1 METDL
6 NYISSLLED
15 FENIVE
21 KSSSK
26 EDQKVIYN
34 ELRDLQNHLLG
45 LRDRMWNFEKWS
57 QNDLTDNQYA
67 KLISIRL
74 KELQDDKIQ

>member
-1 METDL
+1 MEEDL

-15 FENIVE
+15 FETITE
-21 KSSSK
+21 KDSSE
-26 EDQKVIYN
+26 EDQKAIYN

-67 KLISIRL
+67 QLIKAKML
-74 KELQDDKIQ
+74 